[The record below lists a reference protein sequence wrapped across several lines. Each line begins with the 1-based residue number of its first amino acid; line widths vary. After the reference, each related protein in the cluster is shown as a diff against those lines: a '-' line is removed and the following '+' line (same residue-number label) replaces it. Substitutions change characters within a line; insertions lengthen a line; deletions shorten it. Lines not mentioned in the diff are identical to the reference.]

1 MIVFFCVSGSYYV
14 VLPGGQD
21 QVQVAPTGT
30 SAEDAVIDA
39 TLPLEAGKYYQVA
52 VIGLVAEFNEA
63 VFEVDSSAVG
73 EGMSRVHASPDAP
86 AVDVAVADG
95 PVLFGEVSFPDASGC
110 AVVESMS
117 FDLQVQPAGTEDVAL
132 DLPGVAFEEGMV
144 YDIFAIG
151 TLADGTA
158 ARRIHETIGPYWSK
172 AESRRT

>member
-1 MIVFFCVSGSYYV
+1 M
-14 VLPGGQD
+14 
-21 QVQVAPTGT
+21 
-30 SAEDAVIDA
+30 IDA

-52 VIGLVAEFNEA
+52 VIGLVAEINEA

-95 PVLFGEVSFPDASGC
+95 PVLFGELSFPDASDC

-144 YDIFAIG
+144 YDIFAMALWPMVPPRGAFMRRSARIG
-151 TLADGTA
+151 
-158 ARRIHETIGPYWSK
+158 ARPK
-172 AESRRT
+172 AEGPSAIPFAERQRDRTPD

>member
-1 MIVFFCVSGSYYV
+1 M
-14 VLPGGQD
+14 
-21 QVQVAPTGT
+21 
-30 SAEDAVIDA
+30 IDA

-52 VIGLVAEFNEA
+52 VIGLVAEINEA

-86 AVDVAVADG
+86 AVD
-95 PVLFGEVSFPDASGC
+95 GELSFPDASDC

-144 YDIFAIG
+144 YDIFAMALWPMVPPRGAFMRRSARIG
-151 TLADGTA
+151 
-158 ARRIHETIGPYWSK
+158 ARPK
-172 AESRRT
+172 AEGPSAIPFAERQRDRTPD